1 MSTFRCEVVQVEAI
15 ETIEGADRLEL
26 AVVGEYRSVVGK
38 GQYQQGDLIAFIPE
52 NSVVPDAILE
62 ELNLVGKLGGTR
74 KNRVKARKFL
84 GYLSEGLVYPD
95 KGWNLGDD
103 VTEILGV
110 KKYDPT
116 ESLPATMRGRTK
128 KVGPILPYAFKY
140 DIEDLKK
147 YNKVFQEG
155 DEVIATEKIHGS
167 CMISGYIPDIDT
179 EFVGSKGQFAMGIT
193 IDLEAE
199 ENVRNLWVYCYKKY
213 DLGPKLRKL
222 SEKYPGE
229 VVYIVG
235 EAYGNQDLKYGLT
248 QGDYEFRA
256 FDIRVGKRYVD
267 SDIFYDI
274 CAELEL
280 PTAPVLYKG
289 PYNKEALF
297 KVASGTET
305 VNGTSQIR
313 EGIVVR
319 PVKEVWNNRFGRVI
333 LKLRSDEYM
342 TRKGAATEFE

>member
-95 KGWNLGDD
+95 RGWNLGDD

-110 KKYDPT
+110 RKYDPT

-140 DIEDLKK
+140 DIEDFKK
-147 YNKVFQEG
+147 YNRIFQEG
-155 DEVIATEKIHGS
+155 DQVVATEKIHGS
-167 CMISGYIPDIDT
+167 CMIAGYIPDIDT
-179 EFVGSKGQFAMGIT
+179 QFVGSKGQFAQGIT
-193 IDLEAE
+193 IDIEAE
-199 ENVRNLWVYCYKKY
+199 ENVRNLWVYCFEKY
-213 DLGPKLRKL
+213 CLGPKLRKL

-235 EAYGNQDLKYGLT
+235 EAFGNQDLKYGMT
-248 QGDYEFRA
+248 QGDYGFRA

-267 SDIFYDI
+267 SDVFAALCI
-274 CAELEL
+274 ELDLE
-280 PTAPVLYKG
+280 TAPVLYSG
-289 PYNKEALF
+289 PFDKELMF
-297 KVASGTET
+297 RIASGTET
-305 VNGTSQIR
+305 VSNTSQIR
-313 EGIVVR
+313 EGIVIR
-319 PVKEVWNNRFGRVI
+319 PQKEIWNNRFGRVI

-342 TRKGAATEFE
+342 TRKGNATEFE

>member
-1 MSTFRCEVVQVEAI
+1 MSTFRCEVVQVEQI

-38 GQYQQGDLIAFIPE
+38 GQYQAGDLIAFIPE
-52 NSVVPDAILE
+52 NSVVPDNILE

-116 ESLPATMRGRTK
+116 ESLPATMKGRTK

-140 DIEDLKK
+140 DIEDFKK
-147 YNKVFQEG
+147 YNKIFQEG
-155 DEVIATEKIHGS
+155 DEVFVTEKIHGS
-167 CMISGYIPDIDT
+167 CTIAGYIPDLDL

-193 IDLEAE
+193 IDLDAE
-199 ENVRNLWVYCYKKY
+199 ENARNLWVYVYKRRN
-213 DLGPKLRKL
+213 LGEKLRRL

-229 VVYIVG
+229 VVYILG
-235 EAYGNQDLKYGLT
+235 EAFGNQDLKYGLKA
-248 QGDYEFRA
+248 GDYDFRC

-267 SDIFYDI
+267 SDTLQDLCCELDI
-274 CAELEL
+274 
-280 PTAPVLYKG
+280 PTAPIMYQGLF
-289 PYNKEALF
+289 NKEKMFEL
-297 KVASGTET
+297 ASGHET
-305 VNGTSQIR
+305 VNGTAQIR
-313 EGIVVR
+313 EGVVIK
-319 PVKEVWNNRFGRVI
+319 PAKEIWNNRFGRVI

-342 TRKGAATEFE
+342 TRKGGATEFE